1 MNIKL
6 ILPGIALVALLV
18 ACTKKNDVVNSE
30 LPTQNMKN
38 VVNRTDIKRSEKA
51 KGSDTLSKSFLDDTI
66 DPTKPDRPR

>member
-6 ILPGIALVALLV
+6 ILPGITLVALLV

-38 VVNRTDIKRSEKA
+38 VVNRTDIKSSETA
-51 KGSDTLSKSFLDDTI
+51 KGSDTLSKSKTI
-66 DPTKPDRPR
+66 DPTKSDRPR